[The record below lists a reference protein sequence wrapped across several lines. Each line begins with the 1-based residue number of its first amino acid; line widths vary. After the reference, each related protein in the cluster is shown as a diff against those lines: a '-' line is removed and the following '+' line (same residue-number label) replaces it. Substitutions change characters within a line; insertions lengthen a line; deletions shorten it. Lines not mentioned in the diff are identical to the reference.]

1 MSDTATAS
9 APGMSRA
16 YKVLSI
22 TAVATFL
29 VSLDT
34 SIVVVAKRTITEDL
48 GHPNLLTWV
57 FSGYSIA
64 YAAGLLT
71 AGRFAD
77 VNGRKR
83 SFLRGLALFSIGSVL
98 CGFAPTAHFLIVAR
112 IIQAIG
118 GAQLTPA
125 SLALVL
131 PEFPVEKR
139 TVAIGIWGAV
149 GGLAA
154 AVGPSAGGI
163 LVDTLGWRWM
173 FFINVPFC
181 IFTLIVGGKILH
193 ESKDH
198 SASKHVD
205 YVGTALGV
213 PGVGLITLALTQAGE
228 WGWTDKATI
237 GWLVLGLVLV
247 AAFVR
252 RCSTVAN
259 PLLDLSL
266 FKLPFVVA
274 ANISGVFFSIG
285 FLGMWLLNTFWLQA
299 VWHYS
304 PAKSGLAT
312 AIGPITAAALAAPMG
327 RAAVR
332 WGHSRVLMLGSS
344 LLAIG
349 TFGLSRTLTLDP
361 HYLTHYMPWMLLTGA
376 GVGCS
381 ISTLSSSASAF
392 LPPARFAM
400 GSALNTTA
408 RQIGSALG
416 AALATSLTLAAMK
429 NVEMWN
435 GALKALGKVAAVKPV
450 DPAKI
455 AAAQQAVAKV
465 AITKSSLSS
474 YFNAYHVMAAIY
486 LLAGVVMLLIFRAPT
501 AEQMAAASSSKVE
514 FDD

>member
-1 MSDTATAS
+1 MSDTATA
-9 APGMSRA
+9 PRMSRA
-16 YKVLSI
+16 YKVLSL

-83 SFLRGLALFSIGSVL
+83 SFLRGLALFSIGSML
-98 CGFAPTAHFLIVAR
+98 CGFAPSALFLVIAR

-154 AVGPSAGGI
+154 AVGPSAGGV

-181 IFTLIVGGKILH
+181 IFTLIVGGRVLH

-198 SASKHVD
+198 TASKHVD

-213 PGVGLITLALTQAGE
+213 PGVGLITLAITQAGE

-237 GWLVLGLVLV
+237 GWLLLGLVLL
-247 AAFVR
+247 AAFVM
-252 RCSTVAN
+252 RCSNTKN

-312 AIGPITAAALAAPMG
+312 AIGPITAAVLAAPMG
-327 RAAVR
+327 RAAMR
-332 WGHSRVLMLGSS
+332 YGHARVLMLGST
-344 LLAIG
+344 LLSVG
-349 TFGLSRTLTLDP
+349 TFGLSITLTMTP
-361 HYLTHYMPWMLLTGA
+361 HYLTHYMPWMFLTGA

-381 ISTLSSSASAF
+381 MSTLSSSASAF

-416 AALATSLTLAAMK
+416 AALATSLTITSMAK
-429 NVEMWN
+429 IETWN
-435 GALKALGKVAAVKPV
+435 MALGKLKALVASGAPGQTIAEAQK
-450 DPAKI
+450 
-455 AAAQQAVAKV
+455 AAAALAP
-465 AITKSSLSS
+465 TKSGLSS
-474 YFNAYHVMAAIY
+474 YFSAYHTMAIIY
-486 LLAGVVMLLIFRAPT
+486 LLAGIIMMLIFRQPT
-501 AEQMAAASSSKVE
+501 PEQMAAASSTKVE